1 MKTVLA
7 DFGDRRIA
15 IDVPAHAEVIEFEDR
30 QAAVDPVAATVEAIA
45 NPHGS
50 PPLSE
55 LAGPGMR
62 VAIGFDDPTRPAA
75 TVQAIIPVLVQA
87 LLDAG
92 VGENDILLI
101 CACSNHRKWTRTE
114 LAQYLGANIYD
125 RFWSSGQILNHD
137 CSNPSQLSFLGIS
150 KIGKYY
156 VELNRHFVEADLMIY
171 VGNVSATGF
180 RSFTGTGVV
189 IGLASTRSIAS
200 HHSFHDIRQLGYAAD
215 NTLAKPRHSV
225 KDDMTRLME
234 EATGKRVFYVNAV
247 PSADGKLAGV
257 FAGTAREVRKPAWAV
272 AESISRY
279 PASQADVLIIGIP
292 DRLGLGSADN
302 TLIAA
307 SGILTPPR
315 LCPEGPVLR
324 EGGVVIGLS
333 PSRGYIDPERYPSYQ
348 AAIDLYARYHDLHAL
363 VDHEEEFDQRADY
376 RHLYTHGYAYPPLH
390 PFWLLYQ
397 YSYTL
402 ARAGAVILAGT
413 TNPGAFRDLGIVP
426 TKNFE
431 AAWKRA
437 TGIVGKDP
445 VTVVAPTYWSRRPF
459 KFHVKKQDSD

>member
-7 DFGDRRIA
+7 DFGNRQIS
-15 IDVPAHAEVIEFEDR
+15 IDVPEHAEVIEFEDR
-30 QAAVDPVAATVEAIA
+30 HGVADPVAATVEAIQ

-50 PPLSE
+50 RSLSE

-62 VAIGFDDPTRPAA
+62 VAIGFDDPTRPAM
-75 TVQAIIPVLVQA
+75 TVQTIIPVLIRT

-92 VGENDILLI
+92 VGENDIRLI
-101 CACSNHRKWTRTE
+101 CACSNHRKPTGDE
-114 LAQYLGANIYD
+114 LAEYLGATIYD
-125 RFWSSGQILNHD
+125 RFGPSGQILNHD
-137 CSNPSQLSFLGIS
+137 CSDPSQLSFLGIS
-150 KIGKYY
+150 KAGKYP

-180 RSFTGTGVV
+180 RSYTGTGVV

-200 HHSFHDIRQLGYAAD
+200 HHSLDGIPQPGHAAD
-215 NTLAKPRHSV
+215 KKVAKPRHSV
-225 KDDMTRLME
+225 KDDISALME

-247 PSADGKLAGV
+247 PGGDGKLAGV
-257 FAGTAREVRKPAWAV
+257 FAGSARDVRKPAWAV
-272 AESISRY
+272 AETISRY

-315 LCPEGPVLR
+315 LCPEEPILR

-348 AAIDLYARYHDLHAL
+348 AAIDLYARYQDVRSL
-363 VDHEEEFDQRADY
+363 VDHEEAFDQRADY
-376 RHLYTHGYAYPPLH
+376 RALYTDGHAYPALH

-402 ARAGAVILAGT
+402 ARAAAVIMAGT
-413 TNPGAFRDLGIVP
+413 TNSEAFRALGILSAP
-426 TKNFE
+426 DFE
-431 AAWKRA
+431 AAWTRA
-437 TGIVGKDP
+437 VEIVGEDP
-445 VTVVAPTYWSRRPF
+445 VTVVAPTYWSRRSF
-459 KFHVKKQDSD
+459 KFDVKKLGGD